1 LGGFVCYG
9 KFLFLSLD
17 SVPGGSGGEEEF
29 KAGCDLAACKRF
41 WLTFADL
48 LAPQVL
54 SLAQQ
59 IVVML
64 DLPTSLA
71 KKPDLQAAV
80 LESVGKVCLRETN
93 IHDRLKTDD
102 GCR

>member
-1 LGGFVCYG
+1 MR
-9 KFLFLSLD
+9 
-17 SVPGGSGGEEEF
+17 SGGLQEI
-29 KAGCDLAACKRF
+29 LANVCG
-41 WLTFADL
+41 FAF
-48 LAPQVL
+48 PQVL